1 MPASQRE
8 IAPALQAVLL
18 DEMHELADTWD
29 LMPRLYFLYPDRIA
43 RMELPDQVWRDRHP
57 RRVLHLLAEGSSD
70 DNLLP
75 EGVTRPRDLMGTAL
89 MIEAWSLT
97 SRKRG
102 DLDSLKGV
110 SFATLPDAIEA
121 RMLVASVPGYAPVA
135 AVHQRDSKNTG
146 QTLDHPEP
154 EILRNP
160 MSQGNAT
167 PDMINNLMRIARN
180 LNRPPATFTARST
193 P

>member
-29 LMPRLYFLYPDRIA
+29 LMPRLYFLYPDRLV

-57 RRVLHLLAEGSSD
+57 RRVLHLIAEGGAYP
-70 DNLLP
+70 LP

-89 MIEAWSLT
+89 MIETWSLT
-97 SRKRG
+97 NRKRG

-110 SFATLPDAIEA
+110 NFATLPDAIEA
-121 RMLVASVPGYAPVA
+121 RMLVAAVPGYAPVA
-135 AVHQRDSKNTG
+135 AIHQRDSKRTG
-146 QTLDHPEP
+146 QTLDYPVP
-154 EILRNP
+154 GIQSQP
-160 MSQGNAT
+160 TSQGTAT
-167 PDMINNLMRIARN
+167 PDMINNLVRIARN
-180 LNRPPATFTARST
+180 LNRPPATFNGR
-193 P
+193 